1 MIVKQQNFDQLIDN
15 VCQTHNAL
23 QENARNVVN
32 QNLTIRNWL
41 VGYYIVEFEQNGEDR
56 AEYGVNLIG
65 KLASKLKAKKLKGF
79 SVSALKSHR
88 TFYLLYPQI
97 WRTLSAKLQKVKSQS
112 LSGLLQIND
121 NQNIS
126 LIGINDTAIVRSLSA
141 QLQNDDNQSVSLV
154 GGNDTDILRTPSAK
168 SNDEFEIAPELLL
181 SRLSYSH
188 FIELLQFDDPLE
200 RLFYE
205 VETIK
210 NNWSV
215 RELERAINT
224 ALYVRTGLS
233 KDKETV
239 VAKFK
244 NRKPAQSVDI
254 IRDPYFLEFLGLEER
269 SEYSESELEQ
279 AILDNLQKFLIE
291 LGTGFCFEAR
301 QKRITFDNE
310 HYRIDLVFY
319 HRILKCHILIDLKI
333 GKFTHADAG
342 QMNVYLNYYK
352 DNEMAESDNPPIGLI
367 LCGEKGEA
375 LAKYATSG
383 MDNQM
388 FVSKYLVQLP
398 DKKLLEN
405 FIKKEIGG

>member
-1 MIVKQQNFDQLIDN
+1 MIIKQQNFDQLIDN

-79 SVSALKSHR
+79 SVSALKNHR

-97 WRTLSAKLQKVKSQS
+97 WRTVSAKLQKVKSQS

-126 LIGINDTAIVRSLSA
+126 FISINDTAIVRTVSA
-141 QLQNDDNQSVSLV
+141 QFEE
-154 GGNDTDILRTPSAK
+154 
-168 SNDEFEIAPELLL
+168 EFEIAPELLL

-233 KDKETV
+233 KDKEAV

-244 NRKPAQSVDI
+244 NQKPAQSVDI

-291 LGTGFCFEAR
+291 LGTGFCFETR

-333 GKFTHADAG
+333 GKFSHADAG

-352 DNEMAESDNPPIGLI
+352 DNEMAEGDNPPIGLI
-367 LCGEKGEA
+367 LCGSKGEA

-383 MDNQM
+383 LDNQL
-388 FVSKYLVQLP
+388 FVSKYLVELP
-398 DKKLLEN
+398 DKKVLEN
-405 FIKKEIGG
+405 FIKKEIDG